1 VSRGTVG
8 ERCGREMCPR
18 VPKVSPGLFMTGL
31 MRTFRRRK
39 RGKVSPEG
47 AAQPCRGT
55 LCGCNVSQGCRRCLR
70 AYSRRDQCG
79 RFGNEKVAKCRPRV
93 SRGTVGE
100 RCGLGTS
107 PRVPKVPPSLFKTG
121 SMRMFR
127 QRKSG
132 KVLPKGV
139 ARLCWGTLRGF
150 NVAQG
155 YRAELL
161 GNVLGAVMSLESA
174 AQPCCGNDVGVK
186 CVQGCRR
193 YLRAYS
199 RRLQGELSSDEKVAK
214 CCPRVSR
221 RTVVERFGAVT
232 SPEGVARPCC
242 GTMWA

>member
-1 VSRGTVG
+1 MNICFFAKERLQKIIFMNIKYFLYVLFFNQLHVLLAFLGLQLQPAAPSPTTTRSGHNNVARRCSAVLLG
-8 ERCGREMCPR
+8 SRCGL
-18 VPKVSPGLFMTGL
+18 VSLPK
-31 MRTFRRRK
+31 
-39 RGKVSPEG
+39 
-47 AAQPCRGT
+47 
-55 LCGCNVSQGCRRCLR
+55 GCRRCLR
-70 AYSRRDQCG
+70 AYSRRDLCG
-79 RFGNEKVAKCRPRV
+79 RFGNEKEAKCRPRV

-161 GNVLGAVMSLESA
+161 GNVLGL
-174 AQPCCGNDVGVK
+174 
-186 CVQGCRR
+186 
-193 YLRAYS
+193 
-199 RRLQGELSSDEKVAK
+199 
-214 CCPRVSR
+214 
-221 RTVVERFGAVT
+221 
-232 SPEGVARPCC
+232 
-242 GTMWA
+242 